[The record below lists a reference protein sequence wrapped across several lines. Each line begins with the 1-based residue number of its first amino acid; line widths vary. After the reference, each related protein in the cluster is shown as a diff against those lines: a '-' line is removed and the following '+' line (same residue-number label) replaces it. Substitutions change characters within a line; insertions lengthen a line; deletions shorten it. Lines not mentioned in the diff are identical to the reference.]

1 MVRKEPS
8 VECSKGLM
16 NWGHSEVLV
25 VYQLLL
31 VVVMVVRLLKVM
43 IVLEL
48 ERLKPVVKQSKC
60 NCKNKIFFP
69 SYIDKSLGI

>member
-16 NWGHSEVLV
+16 NWGHLEVIV

-48 ERLKPVVKQSKC
+48 
-60 NCKNKIFFP
+60 
-69 SYIDKSLGI
+69 

>member
-1 MVRKEPS
+1 
-8 VECSKGLM
+8 M
-16 NWGHSEVLV
+16 NWGHLEVIV

-48 ERLKPVVKQSKC
+48 
-60 NCKNKIFFP
+60 
-69 SYIDKSLGI
+69 